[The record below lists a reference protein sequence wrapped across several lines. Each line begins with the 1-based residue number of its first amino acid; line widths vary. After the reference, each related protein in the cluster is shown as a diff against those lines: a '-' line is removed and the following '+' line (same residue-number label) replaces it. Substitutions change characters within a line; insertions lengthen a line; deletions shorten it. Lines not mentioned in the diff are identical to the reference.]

1 MRNQTFSLQ
10 KKLREV
16 REVCKSSLCEWV
28 AIPLSIPLLIGSENG
43 QTGNSQT
50 KCTIAF
56 HDSLTILNDGIISEH

>member
-28 AIPLSIPLLIGSENG
+28 AIPLLIGSENG

-56 HDSLTILNDGIISEH
+56 HDSLTILNNGIISEH